1 MSTSEIET
9 QKLENGI
16 TVLLSPDDRA
26 ETACV
31 LVGVAI
37 GANHEAENEYGLAH
51 FFEHMCFKG
60 TKTYPT
66 NAELVT
72 RMDES
77 GLVANAYT
85 GREYTAYHMSGRSE
99 RLQDMLCLTADIFL
113 NSLFPESELDKEKK
127 VIIEEIAMYRDD
139 PPSRA
144 FDEVTRSLF
153 HGTVAEHPILGN
165 TGSVSSFSRDD
176 FVRFLQSHYTTENT
190 IISLAGKF
198 DRAIVLQELEKLYRG
213 AAKGKQIPQAT
224 ISPTSPKETHHCVV
238 RNDLEQTHIVIGGYA
253 PSYNSAGRYATEVF
267 DVLFGGSMSSRL
279 FFRVREKLGACYT
292 IKTYLD
298 LMAHT
303 GGFSIYTGIAGK
315 RTPEVMEAIADECAI
330 IKKTPVPETELKKAK
345 EFLLGLHAV
354 QQESK
359 NAIASDQMQAYA
371 QGGKPED
378 NQVYKQNILAVT
390 TDDIQRV
397 AATILDNKKMSI
409 CYVSNTE
416 IDKAIT
422 DNFLGKF

>member
-1 MSTSEIET
+1 MTET

-16 TVLLSPDDRA
+16 TVLLSPDERA
-26 ETACV
+26 ETVCV

-60 TKTYPT
+60 TKTHPT

-85 GREYTAYHMSGRSE
+85 HREFTAYHLSGRAE

-113 NSLFPESELDKEKK
+113 NSLFPENELDKEKR

-144 FDEVTRSLF
+144 LDEVNRLLF
-153 HGTVAEHPILGN
+153 HGTEAEHSVLGSAE
-165 TGSVSSFSRDD
+165 SVSSFSRDN
-176 FVRFLQSHYTTENT
+176 FVSFLQNHYTTENT
-190 IISLAGKF
+190 IISVAGKF
-198 DRAIVLQELEKLYRG
+198 DRDAVLQELEKLYRT
-213 AAKGKQIPQAT
+213 AAKGEQISQVTLP
-224 ISPTSPKETHHCVV
+224 PVSPKEAHRCVV

-253 PSYNSAGRYATEVF
+253 PSYNSADRYATEVF

-292 IKTYLD
+292 IKTYID
-298 LMAHT
+298 LMTHYGEFA
-303 GGFSIYTGIAGK
+303 IYTGIASK
-315 RTPEVMEAIADECAI
+315 RTAEVMEAIADECAI
-330 IKKTPVPETELKKAK
+330 IKKASAPEKEVTKAK

-359 NAIASDQMQAYA
+359 NTIASNQMHAYA

-378 NQVYKQNILAVT
+378 NEVYKQNILAVT
-390 TDDIQRV
+390 SEDVQRI
-397 AATILDNKKMSI
+397 ATTILDPQKMAV
-409 CYVSNTE
+409 CYVANSE
-416 IDKAIT
+416 IDKKVT
-422 DNFLGKF
+422 EDFFSEF

>member
-1 MSTSEIET
+1 MPEIEV

-37 GANHEAENEYGLAH
+37 GANHETKNEYGLAH

-72 RMDES
+72 RMDAS

-85 GREYTAYHMSGRSE
+85 GREYTAYHTSGRAE
-99 RLQDMLCLTADIFL
+99 RLQDMLHLTADIFL
-113 NSLFPESELDKEKK
+113 NSLFPENELDKEKK

-144 FDEVTRSLF
+144 FDEVNQMLF
-153 HGTVAEHPILGN
+153 HGTAAEHPILGN
-165 TGSVSSFSRDD
+165 VKSVSSFSRDD
-176 FVRFLQSHYTTENT
+176 FVHFLQSHYTTENT

-198 DRAIVLQELEKLYRG
+198 DRNKVLPELEKLYSS
-213 AAKGKQIPQAT
+213 AATGKQIPQVT
-224 ISPTSPKETHHCVV
+224 IPSVLPKETHHCVV
-238 RNDLEQTHIVIGGYA
+238 RSDLEQTHIVIGGYA
-253 PSYNSAGRYATEVF
+253 PSYNSADRYATEVF

-298 LMAHT
+298 LMAHA

-315 RTPEVMEAIADECAI
+315 RTAEVMEAIADECSI
-330 IKKTPVPETELKKAK
+330 IKKECVPEAELKKLKSSFWALTQYNKK
-345 EFLLGLHAV
+345 EKAPSPLIKCRHTLKAANQKTVKHINNTFLLLLL
-354 QQESK
+354 K
-359 NAIASDQMQAYA
+359 TFNALLQ
-371 QGGKPED
+371 P
-378 NQVYKQNILAVT
+378 
-390 TDDIQRV
+390 
-397 AATILDNKKMSI
+397 
-409 CYVSNTE
+409 
-416 IDKAIT
+416 
-422 DNFLGKF
+422 F